1 MHIWQ
6 WRPTTPGIVSIRSQ
20 FLLVQWVDLPSL
32 IHLCVGG
39 MLKSMF
45 FLSNLPSSIHRSSQL
60 HYLLQLH
67 CWCVCCLLSSDQN
80 AAKYSP
86 KTFWHKHTA
95 LCQRSFNL
103 EKKDWWK
110 LDMEG
115 MLQILQPSFTFNF
128 TDKHNLKNLDSFSS
142 TSCWMKKSGL

>member
-1 MHIWQ
+1 MHMHIWR

-45 FLSNLPSSIHRSSQL
+45 FLSNLPIHRSSQL
-60 HYLLQLH
+60 RYLLPITLLM
-67 CWCVCCLLSSDQN
+67 CLQAVYCHQIKTQQN
-80 AAKYSP
+80 SP
-86 KTFWHKHTA
+86 RTA

-103 EKKDWWK
+103 EERDWWK

-115 MLQILQPSFTFNF
+115 TLPILQPSFTFNF
-128 TDKHNLKNLDSFSS
+128 TDKHNWKNLDSFSS
-142 TSCWMKKSGL
+142 TSCWMTKSGL